1 MAYDPYNFLSALA
14 ALISTI
20 IAAYLVIQQKIEAPN
35 IRFVPVDLTIKKATL
50 NEASFMLE
58 RELVFQNTGGRAG
71 SLVTLGL
78 VSPPQD
84 ATGHIIAT
92 MGVMTLFPR
101 ATELPTVLQPYT
113 ATLVGANISF
123 VGKPNLKALFDGLGD
138 KARIDVNYLVT
149 TKKGLEGRFGYF
161 GFKIIE

>member
-14 ALISTI
+14 ALISTG

-35 IRFVPVDLTIKKATL
+35 IRFVPVDLTITKATL
-50 NEASFMLE
+50 NETSFMLE

-78 VSPPQD
+78 GSPPQD

-92 MGVMTLFPR
+92 LGVMTLFPR
-101 ATELPTVLQPYT
+101 PTELPTVLQPYT

-123 VGKPNLKALFDGLGD
+123 VGKPNLKVLFDNLGD
-138 KARIDVNYLVT
+138 KARIEVNYLVT
-149 TKKGLEGRFGYF
+149 TKKGVEPRVGHF